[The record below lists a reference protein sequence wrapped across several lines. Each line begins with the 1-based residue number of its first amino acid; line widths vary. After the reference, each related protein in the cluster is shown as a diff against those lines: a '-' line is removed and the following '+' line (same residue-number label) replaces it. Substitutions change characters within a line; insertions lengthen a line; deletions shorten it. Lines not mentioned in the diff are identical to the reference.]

1 MPANYA
7 HYFYGELIKEKLKD
21 SKEIYPLIHNN
32 LNEFE
37 IGLHGPDVLF
47 YCNPFKKNAINTYG
61 NDLHDK
67 KALDFFIN
75 AKETYLNST
84 HTDAEL
90 AFLFGFL
97 CHYVLDMNC
106 HPLVE
111 KYIDIEKASHYE
123 IESSLDRHILKL
135 NNKNPLKENLTKHFI
150 YKEQT
155 AKILAKYFNIS
166 FKDAKKSIK
175 EMKLIGKV
183 IVLPHKFQR
192 KIVNSLLKL
201 LKAESFNNILVPFTD
216 NLKCKE
222 SNEVITK
229 KMYESVDE
237 GKDLII
243 NYYHYIKDNSSLNME
258 ELSKNYLGIKIE

>member
-7 HYFYGELIKEKLKD
+7 HYYYGELIKEKI
-21 SKEIYPLIHNN
+21 KENESIYSIIHNN

-47 YCNPFKKNAINTYG
+47 YCNPFKKNEINTYG
-61 NDLHDK
+61 NNLHDE
-67 KALDFFIN
+67 KALNFFLK
-75 AKETYLNST
+75 AKEIYLKGSEK
-84 HTDAEL
+84 DAEL
-90 AFLFGFL
+90 SYLFGFL

-111 KYIDIEKASHYE
+111 DYIPKENASHYE

-135 NNKNPLKENLTKHFI
+135 NNKNPLKENLTSHFI
-150 YKEQT
+150 YKEET
-155 AKILAKYFNIS
+155 AKILAQYFNIS

-175 EMKLIGKV
+175 EMKLIGKI

-192 KIVNSLLKL
+192 KIVNFLLKI
-201 LKAESFNNILVPFTD
+201 LKAQSFNNILVPFED

-222 SNEVITK
+222 SDKVITK
-229 KMYESVDE
+229 KLLSCVDE

-243 NYYHYIKDNSSLNME
+243 NYYEFIKNNSPLNME
-258 ELSKNYLGIKIE
+258 ELSKNYLGIKVN